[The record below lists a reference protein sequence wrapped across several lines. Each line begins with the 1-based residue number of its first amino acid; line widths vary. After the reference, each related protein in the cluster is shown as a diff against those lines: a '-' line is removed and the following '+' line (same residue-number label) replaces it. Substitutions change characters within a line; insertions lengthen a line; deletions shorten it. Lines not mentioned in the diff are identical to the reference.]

1 MNTKLKTLPQMRR
14 AVESGIGLTECIL
27 SVGITAT
34 SLLAVIGM
42 LMGTLKVASETREET
57 STGVLIRQLVG
68 EIKDLPAVTSE
79 VEAQPM
85 ILLVDSSLKVLEHSL
100 APNGSGITDVYES
113 GSKDLTAASFARI
126 DRVPDPANPR
136 LDRIV
141 IRVESPASAPAAGRT
156 VREYAALSP
165 RQPNG

>member
-1 MNTKLKTLPQMRR
+1 MNMNLLLKQNMRQAR
-14 AVESGIGLTECIL
+14 EAGIGLTECIL

-68 EIKDLPAVTSE
+68 EIKDLPVAAADM
-79 VEAQPM
+79 EAKPM
-85 ILLVDSSLKVLEHSL
+85 ILLVDDSLKVLEHSL
-100 APNGSGITDVYES
+100 SPNGGDIAGVYES
-113 GSKDLTAASFARI
+113 GSQNLAATSFARI

-141 IRVESPASAPAAGRT
+141 IRVETPASAPAAGRT